1 MNISKTVKSLV
12 ALNKF
17 TEEYNTVVYGA
28 NPVLDATMTVYTKIV
43 AAEAVKQG
51 TLLEKVISVGVVTT
65 SPKKLP
71 LVNTTLMLAN
81 RALLIKRVGLKQAII
96 KDLTTTIV
104 ATGIGYVSAKVLDK
118 VEGN

>member
-28 NPVLDATMTVYTKIV
+28 NPVLDAAMTVYTKIV

-65 SPKKLP
+65 SHKKLP
-71 LVNTTLMLAN
+71 LVNTGLMLAN
-81 RALLIKRVGLKQAII
+81 RALLIKRVGLKQTVI
-96 KDLTTTIV
+96 KDLTITAV
-104 ATGIGYVSAKVLDK
+104 ATAIGYVYAKATDET
-118 VEGN
+118 EGN

>member
-1 MNISKTVKSLV
+1 MNISKTLKSLV
-12 ALNKF
+12 ALNQF

-28 NPVLDATMTVYTKIV
+28 IPVLDATMTVYTKIV
-43 AAEAVKQG
+43 AAEAMKQG
-51 TLLEKVISVGVVTT
+51 TTLEKVISTGIFAT
-65 SPKKLP
+65 SHKKLP

-104 ATGIGYVSAKVLDK
+104 ATGIGYVCAKALDE

>member
-28 NPVLDATMTVYTKIV
+28 NPVLDAAMTVYTKIV
-43 AAEAVKQG
+43 ATEAMKQG
-51 TLLEKVISVGVVTT
+51 TTLEKVISTGVFAT
-65 SPKKLP
+65 SHKKLP
-71 LVNTTLMLAN
+71 LVNTSLMLAN

-96 KDLTTTIV
+96 KDLTATVI
-104 ATGIGYVSAKVLDK
+104 ATGIGYVSAKVLDE

>member
-12 ALNKF
+12 ALNQF
-17 TEEYNTVVYGA
+17 TEEHNTIVYGA
-28 NPVLDATMTVYTKIV
+28 RPTLDMAMTAYGKLI
-43 AAEAVKQG
+43 AMEAMKNG
-51 TLLEKVISVGVVTT
+51 TALEKVVSVGVVTT

-81 RALLIKRVGLKQAII
+81 HALLIKRVGLKQAII
-96 KDLTTTIV
+96 KDLTTTVV
-104 ATGIGYVSAKVLDK
+104 ATAIGYVYTKAIEE

>member
-1 MNISKTVKSLV
+1 MNISKTLKSLV

-104 ATGIGYVSAKVLDK
+104 ATGIGYVSTKVLDK

>member
-1 MNISKTVKSLV
+1 MNISKTLKSLV

-96 KDLTTTIV
+96 KDLTTTVV
-104 ATGIGYVSAKVLDK
+104 ATAIGYVYTKAIEE

>member
-1 MNISKTVKSLV
+1 MNISKTLKSLV

-28 NPVLDATMTVYTKIV
+28 NPVLDAAMTVYTKIV

-65 SPKKLP
+65 SHKKLP
-71 LVNTTLMLAN
+71 LVNTSLMLVN
-81 RALLIKRVGLKQAII
+81 RALLIKRVGLKQTVI
-96 KDLTTTIV
+96 KDLTITAV
-104 ATGIGYVSAKVLDK
+104 ATAIGYVYAKTVDEAK
-118 VEGN
+118 GN

>member
-12 ALNKF
+12 ALNQF
-17 TEEYNTVVYGA
+17 TEDYNTVVYGA
-28 NPVLDATMTVYTKIV
+28 NPVLDAAMTVYTKIV
-43 AAEAVKQG
+43 ATEAVKQG

-65 SPKKLP
+65 SHKKLP

-96 KDLTTTIV
+96 KDLTATVI
-104 ATGIGYVSAKVLDK
+104 ATGIGYVSAKVLDE

>member
-28 NPVLDATMTVYTKIV
+28 NPVLDAAMTVYTKIV
-43 AAEAVKQG
+43 ATEAVKQG

-96 KDLTTTIV
+96 KDLNTTIV
-104 ATGIGYVSAKVLDK
+104 ATGIGYVSAKVLDE

>member
-28 NPVLDATMTVYTKIV
+28 NPVLDATITVYTKIV
-43 AAEAVKQG
+43 AAEAMKNG
-51 TLLEKVISVGVVTT
+51 TALEKVISVGIATT
-65 SPKKLP
+65 SHKKLP
-71 LVNTTLMLAN
+71 LVNTGLMLAN

-96 KDLTTTIV
+96 VDLTTTAV
-104 ATGIGYVSAKVLDK
+104 ATAIGYVYAKATDET
-118 VEGN
+118 EGN

>member
-17 TEEYNTVVYGA
+17 TEEYNTVIYGA
-28 NPVLDATMTVYTKIV
+28 NPVLDIGMTVYTKIV

-51 TLLEKVISVGVVTT
+51 TTLEKVISTGIFAT
-65 SPKKLP
+65 SHKKLP

-96 KDLTTTIV
+96 KDLTATVI
-104 ATGIGYVSAKVLDK
+104 ATGIGYVCTKVLDE

>member
-1 MNISKTVKSLV
+1 MNISKTLKSLV

-28 NPVLDATMTVYTKIV
+28 NPVLDAAMTVYTKIV

-96 KDLTTTIV
+96 KDLTATAV
-104 ATGIGYVSAKVLDK
+104 ATAIGYVYAKATDET
-118 VEGN
+118 EGN

>member
-1 MNISKTVKSLV
+1 MNISKTLTSL
-12 ALNKF
+12 ADLNQF
-17 TEEYNTVVYGA
+17 TEEYNTAVYGA
-28 NPVLDATMTVYTKIV
+28 NPVLDAAMTVYTKIV

-51 TLLEKVISVGVVTT
+51 TLLEKVISVGIVTT
-65 SPKKLP
+65 NHKKLP

-96 KDLTTTIV
+96 KDLTATVI
-104 ATGIGYVSAKVLDK
+104 ATGIGYAYAKALEE

>member
-17 TEEYNTVVYGA
+17 TEEYNTVLYGA

-65 SPKKLP
+65 SHKKLP
-71 LVNTTLMLAN
+71 LVHTPLMLAN

-96 KDLTTTIV
+96 KDLTATVI
-104 ATGIGYVSAKVLDK
+104 ATGIGYAYTKALDEL
-118 VEGN
+118 EGN